1 MKGSRIQNSL
11 TEVVVF
17 LMLTLSLFSG
27 DEALFIGSGSTAQSE
42 QIPSSYWP
50 PYVETTETI
59 VNVENEIKAD
69 TRGVLLRV
77 EEDQLL
83 VDFGRNGV
91 ASIDPIATNFHEEAQ
106 KLMSGESKKEFPN
119 FSLQLGNKLMT
130 FGRGE
135 RSGPLRFQEVVGTK
149 IYILLYLDTYSPE
162 LAQPLIDFGE
172 AYKELKAEWPN
183 IEVVLMPRDR
193 KFYDFGATV
202 GYAVPYITPHM
213 RIGYIESLS
222 HGVDTTPALVAVDD
236 NGRILYHSAE
246 PLNWDDLSN
255 STENLLNELII
266 PLSKP

>member
-1 MKGSRIQNSL
+1 MNGSRIQNSL

-202 GYAVPYITPHM
+202 GYAVPYITPHK
-213 RIGYIESLS
+213 IGRA
-222 HGVDTTPALVAVDD
+222 HV
-236 NGRILYHSAE
+236 
-246 PLNWDDLSN
+246 
-255 STENLLNELII
+255 
-266 PLSKP
+266 